1 MALGDD
7 RRVRCAV
14 DIGGTFTDVVIVDDE
29 GTYFIAKVPSTPADF
44 SVGVLAGLERA
55 LSIAG
60 WQPSS
65 VELVLHATTVATNA
79 ILEGKGAT
87 TALITTKGFRDILEF
102 RRLRVPHLYDILWS
116 PSPPLVPRRRR
127 FEIAERVDAKGTVI
141 EALDVDGVAQ
151 IARTI
156 SEMGV
161 RSVAICLINSY
172 ANPDHEQ
179 EIARRLRE
187 LLPDIALSVS
197 TDIQREL
204 KEYERTSTTVVNAY
218 VKPTMQ
224 QYLHDLSARLRGI
237 DAPILIMASSG
248 SMMTAAKAAEHPA
261 HIIESGPAA
270 GVVGARGLC
279 EAAQLADVIAFDMG
293 GTTAKASLI
302 EAGRVTTS
310 PEHGV
315 GGGLSSNANSLM
327 GGSSGYVV
335 RLPAIDLAEVGAG
348 GGSIAWI
355 DAGGGLQV
363 GPRSAGAMPGP
374 ACYGHGGSEP
384 TITDSNVVLGY
395 LPEGTFGDGSLTI
408 ERSRAADALGER
420 IARPLGLELEDAA
433 YGIHVLANAAMTRA
447 IKAVST
453 ERGRDI
459 RGHALV
465 AFGGNG
471 PMHAAGI
478 ARTLQIRRVLVPP
491 GAGVFS
497 AYGLLFSQ
505 IGQEDVQTVL
515 LPLHEE
521 HLGPLGAAVASS
533 RARVL
538 DDRAAQGYAEAD
550 VELELRLDMR
560 YAGQAHFLT
569 VNAPAADVEA
579 GDLAELRARFGREHE
594 RTYGHANEDGA
605 IEVLNVRMRGAAKQD
620 AARDVRPGRG
630 LSDDGIARGR
640 TRKAYFGRDH
650 GWLDLRCLTREEIA
664 SQGRTAGP
672 LVVEERDCTILV
684 PPGCTAEVDAA
695 SNVLIDIGEA

>member
-1 MALGDD
+1 MARQGDK
-7 RRVRCAV
+7 RVRCAV
-14 DIGGTFTDVVIVDDE
+14 DIGGTFTDVVIVDE
-29 GTYFIAKVPSTPADF
+29 AGTYFIAKVPSTPADF

-60 WQPSS
+60 WQAGS
-65 VELVLHATTVATNA
+65 VDLVLHATTVATNA
-79 ILEGKGAT
+79 ILEGKGAL
-87 TALITTKGFRDILEF
+87 TALITTKGFRDVLEF
-102 RRLRVPHLYDILWS
+102 RRLRVPHLYDIMWS

-127 FEIAERVDAKGTVI
+127 FEIAERVDAKGAVI
-141 EALDVDGVAQ
+141 EALDVDDVAQ
-151 IARTI
+151 IARSI

-161 RSVAICLINSY
+161 ASVAICLINSY

-179 EIARRLRE
+179 AVARRLRE
-187 LLPDIALSVS
+187 ILPGVALSVS

-224 QYLHDLSARLRGI
+224 QYLRDLSARLRGI

-248 SMMTAAKAAEHPA
+248 SMMTAAKAAEQPA
-261 HIIESGPAA
+261 HVIESGPAA
-270 GVVGARGLC
+270 GVIGARGLC
-279 EAAQLADVIAFDMG
+279 EAAHLADVIAFDMG

-302 EAGRVTTS
+302 ENGRVTTS

-315 GGGLSSNANSLM
+315 GGGISSNANSLM

-363 GPRSAGAMPGP
+363 GPRSAGAVPGP
-374 ACYGHGGSEP
+374 ACYGHGGTEP

-408 ERSRAADALGER
+408 ERSRAADALAGR
-420 IARPLGLELEDAA
+420 IASPLGMALEDAA

-459 RGHALV
+459 RGHTLV

-471 PMHAAGI
+471 PLHAAGI
-478 ARTLQIRRVLVPP
+478 ARTLQIKRVVVPP

-505 IGQEDVQTVL
+505 IGQEDIQTVI
-515 LPLHEE
+515 LPLDTE
-521 HLGPLGAAVASS
+521 HLGPLGVAVTSS
-533 RARVL
+533 QARVL
-538 DDRAAQGYAEAD
+538 DDLAAQGFAEAD

-560 YAGQAHFLT
+560 YAGQAHFLSVT
-569 VNAPAADVEA
+569 APRPEVSVADI
-579 GDLAELRARFGREHE
+579 AELRARFRREHE
-594 RTYGHANEDGA
+594 RTYGHANEDGT
-605 IEVLNVRMRGAAKQD
+605 IEVLNVRLRGAGRRDSAT
-620 AARDVRPGRG
+620 DVRPGRG
-630 LSDDGIARGR
+630 LSDDGIVRER

-650 GWLDLRCLTREEIA
+650 GWLDIRCPTREEIA
-664 SQGRTAGP
+664 SSGRKAGP

-684 PPGCTAEVDAA
+684 PPGCTVEVDAA
-695 SNVLIDIGEA
+695 ANVLIEIGEA